1 MKLLYIGQF
10 TPGTTSRMRGETLRS
25 VLQPEQFDV
34 ADIHQPFFSTSR
46 LFRSL
51 GFRFKKGPL
60 IRNINRYVMAHSG
73 LHYDLIW
80 VDKGIF
86 LTPATMKQ
94 LRQRADRLVHY
105 TPDTAFYENRS
116 THFFHSLPLFDYVIT
131 TKSFDLERYT
141 EFVSADKLLFVPQGF
156 DKTLHYS
163 RNRFEEKEPYVAFIG
178 LNEPSREQVVTA
190 LLQNGIPVR
199 LAGKGWQRYVAN
211 NRLEGLEFL
220 GESLVSEAYVTVISE
235 AMFGLGLLSKRFPEL
250 HTTRTFEIPAC
261 GTALLT
267 ERNAETARYYTD
279 DEVIFYETPSDLVEK
294 IRYYLS
300 NPSELKAL
308 TLRGYQKVH
317 AQGFDYQSQLALL
330 CEKMG
335 LR

>member
-25 VLQPEQFDV
+25 VLKPEQFDV
-34 ADIHQPFFSTSR
+34 ADIHIPFFSTSR

-60 IRNINRYVMAHSG
+60 IWKINQYVMAQAGS
-73 LHYDLIW
+73 HYDLIW
-80 VDKGIF
+80 VDKGVF
-86 LTPATMKQ
+86 VTAETLKQ
-94 LRQRADRLVHY
+94 LRQRATTLVHY
-105 TPDTAFYENRS
+105 TPDTAFYENS
-116 THFFHSLPLFDYVIT
+116 SDHFFRALPLYDYVIT
-131 TKSFDLERYT
+131 TKSFDLERYKQLVAV
-141 EFVSADKLLFVPQGF
+141 EKMLYVPQGF

-163 RNRFEEKEPYVAFIG
+163 RNRFEDKEPYVAFIG

-235 AMFGLGLLSKRFPEL
+235 AMFSLGLLSKRFPEL

-267 ERNAETARYYTD
+267 ERNAETAHYYSE
-279 DEVIFYETPSDLVEK
+279 DEVIFYETPSDLIEK